1 MLKTIA
7 KFLKILNS
15 DAAPGQI
22 SLGFAFAM
30 VAGFTPLMSLHNL
43 IVLFLVL
50 VLRVNLASFLL
61 GLALFSTLAFAL
73 DPLFHRLGLA
83 LLTAPALEAL
93 WTTLY
98 NSTLWRLERFNN
110 SIVMGSLTVS
120 LALFAP
126 VVVMGNLLV
135 RQYRDHVMQWVLRSR
150 LMQAFQASKLYGYYQ
165 SVSGWEG

>member
-1 MLKTIA
+1 MLKTFA

-30 VAGFTPLMSLHNL
+30 IAGLTPLMSLHNL
-43 IVLFLVL
+43 VVLFLVL
-50 VLRVNLASFLL
+50 VLRVNLSSFLL
-61 GLALFSTLAFAL
+61 GLALFSGLAFAL
-73 DPLFHRLGLA
+73 DPLFHRIGLA
-83 LLTAPALEAL
+83 VLTAPALEGL

-110 SIVMGSLTVS
+110 SIVMGSLVVS

-126 VVVMGNLLV
+126 LVLIGNRLV
-135 RQYRDHVMQWVLRSR
+135 QKYRDHVLQWVMKTR
-150 LMQAFQASKLYGYYQ
+150 LMQTFQASKLYDYYQ
-165 SVSGWEG
+165 TVSGWRA